1 MLNIIGYCSFACLLL
16 GSMIYKMI
24 GVETIQTIQCVL
36 IYLAT
41 SKEFQIDYQP
51 FQSLNLALGVLP
63 SSYELNRGVSDQF
76 YTNLGYDINLKFNFS
91 CIAYINSIIIMLYLF
106 IRSFLLFFDL
116 RISYQEKE
124 ISLY

>member
-1 MLNIIGYCSFACLLL
+1 MLKVVSYCAIACLFL

-41 SKEFQIDYQP
+41 SKEFRIDFQP

-63 SSYELNRGVSDQF
+63 NSY
-76 YTNLGYDINLKFNFS
+76 
-91 CIAYINSIIIMLYLF
+91 
-106 IRSFLLFFDL
+106 
-116 RISYQEKE
+116 
-124 ISLY
+124 

>member
-1 MLNIIGYCSFACLLL
+1 
-16 GSMIYKMI
+16 MIYKMI

-76 YTNLGYDINLKFNFS
+76 YTNLGYDINFKYHFVS
-91 CIAYINSIIIMLYLF
+91 IAYAISFVITLYASLRLIVSIVNLKIKQ
-106 IRSFLLFFDL
+106 R
-116 RISYQEKE
+116 EKD
-124 ISLY
+124 IK